1 MTIYVGNINYKMTET
16 ELKNTF
22 SEFGEVDY
30 VKIIRDKNQ
39 NDRSKGFGF
48 IDMNHDEEANR
59 AIEELDGVEVMGRNL
74 KVNKALPKKQ
84 YNNT

>member
-1 MTIYVGNINYKMTET
+1 
-16 ELKNTF
+16 
-22 SEFGEVDY
+22 
-30 VKIIRDKNQ
+30 
-39 NDRSKGFGF
+39 
-48 IDMNHDEEANR
+48 MNHDEEANR